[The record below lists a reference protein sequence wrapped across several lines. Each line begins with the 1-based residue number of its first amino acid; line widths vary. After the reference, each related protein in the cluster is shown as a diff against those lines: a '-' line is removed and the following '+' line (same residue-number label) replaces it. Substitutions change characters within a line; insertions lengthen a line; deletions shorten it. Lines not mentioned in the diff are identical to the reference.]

1 MYKLLLLFLYSNNIF
16 TGGNAEIADCIH
28 LGFCT
33 MWEIQKNTCPYA
45 TTVYVYVYIYQG
57 NQKSSKEN
65 Q

>member
-1 MYKLLLLFLYSNNIF
+1 MYALLLLFLYSSNVF
-16 TGGNAEIADCIH
+16 TRDKAEIADCIH

-45 TTVYVYVYIYQG
+45 TTSYVYKYQG

>member
-16 TGGNAEIADCIH
+16 AGGKVEIADCIH

-45 TTVYVYVYIYQG
+45 TTIYVYIYQG